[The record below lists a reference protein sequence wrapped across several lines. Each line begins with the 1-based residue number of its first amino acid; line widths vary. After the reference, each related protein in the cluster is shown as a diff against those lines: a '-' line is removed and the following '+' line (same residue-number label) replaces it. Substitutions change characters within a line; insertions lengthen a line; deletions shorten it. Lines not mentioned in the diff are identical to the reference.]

1 MFPQRKKKT
10 LTLKVHAFFKANL
23 SLDCLE
29 KVLYSLIMDQII
41 VQRRK
46 VIWTTSQQS
55 MHHSLIMEQIIFLD
69 HLLMLSR
76 SSHLWVL
83 FTVFNLCLIEN
94 RRKYVLYIDINNHI
108 MVSLG
113 KEFIRAVLA
122 P

>member
-29 KVLYSLIMDQII
+29 KVLYSLIMEQII

-55 MHHSLIMEQIIFLD
+55 MHHSFD
-69 HLLMLSR
+69 HGANYFPGPPVNALK
-76 SSHLWVL
+76 
-83 FTVFNLCLIEN
+83 I
-94 RRKYVLYIDINNHI
+94 
-108 MVSLG
+108 
-113 KEFIRAVLA
+113 
-122 P
+122 